1 MLGAFLFGVTCGTR
15 YPQGKPIERNTYG
28 TEELQA

>member
-1 MLGAFLFGVTCGTR
+1 MLGAFLLAL
-15 YPQGKPIERNTYG
+15 PMEQDMSQGKPIERNTYG